1 MPAKLN
7 VGVNEIVELILQLPF
22 SEKQFLFM
30 ELRKHSEFQKLA
42 DEFLEIGKNLSISF
56 DEITM
61 EVENYRQEN
70 FA

>member
-42 DEFLEIGKNLSISF
+42 NEFLEIGKKKF
-56 DEITM
+56 
-61 EVENYRQEN
+61 
-70 FA
+70 

>member
-30 ELRKHSEFQKLA
+30 ELKKYSEFQKLA
-42 DEFLEIGKNLSISF
+42 NEFLEIGKNLSISF